1 MSNTDPLELEGL
13 RLLTPMAELL
23 ALCKA
28 RGWDN
33 NASPGAGVATIATT
47 ATFRLDEPV
56 QSALCSFDDDVLV
69 QIQIT
74 YEQPEQKRI
83 EAGLAAFPH
92 RTHVDLIEM
101 WGAFSADHQVARFG
115 KDDWTSLTTVHV
127 GRLANRDEVKRI
139 FATFGGGL
147 EPPPHV

>member
-1 MSNTDPLELEGL
+1 MSNTDPTELEGL
-13 RLLTPMAELL
+13 RLLTPMTELL
-23 ALCKA
+23 ALCKT

-33 NASPGAGVATIATT
+33 NASPGASV

-56 QSALCSFDDDVLV
+56 QSALCSFEDDVLV

-74 YEQPEQKRI
+74 YEQAEQQRI

-115 KDDWTSLTTVHV
+115 KDDWTSLTAVHV
-127 GRLANRDEVKRI
+127 GRLANRDEVRRI

-147 EPPPHV
+147 QPPAHA

>member
-1 MSNTDPLELEGL
+1 MSATDPTELEGL
-13 RLLTPMAELL
+13 RLLTPMSELL

-28 RGWDN
+28 RGWNN
-33 NASPGAGVATIATT
+33 NASPGARV

-74 YEQPEQKRI
+74 YEDAERERI
-83 EAGLAAFPH
+83 EAALAAFPH
-92 RTHVDLIEM
+92 RTYVGFIEM
-101 WGAFSADHQVARFG
+101 WGAFSADLQVARFG
-115 KDDWTSLTTVHV
+115 NASGTAVTAVHV
-127 GRLANRDEVKRI
+127 GRLANQDEVKRI

-147 EPPPHV
+147 QPPPRA